1 MQLLVLPYKCPVLCR
16 HRSGHFKVKS
26 QKYSKWKTKKNCVG
40 FFSINT
46 ANFKAF
52 YLDKKLTSN
61 LIFLKSVTSVL
72 FSIDRNAILLE
83 FALLSHST
91 KTSLL
96 WCFTASWSP
105 KKNIRFISSCCCPF
119 KMWKENL
126 ENVLLAPVL
135 QVYRHELSIY

>member
-1 MQLLVLPYKCPVLCR
+1 MPSNQNRCHLEKFWSQNHEKKEFEINFFVQQNASKFATFIEKENP
-16 HRSGHFKVKS
+16 HF
-26 QKYSKWKTKKNCVG
+26 
-40 FFSINT
+40 
-46 ANFKAF
+46 FKAF